1 MPDPTAFV
9 ARAREVL
16 AKATPGKWASG
27 GDEVYSAKPYHVV
40 CHMCD
45 DVPLDNDNSD
55 AIVLA
60 VNSLP
65 ALLDVVEAAARYEH
79 AQRTYSVEAHGDFL
93 ESEAA
98 LLSALARLEVPE

>member
-1 MPDPTAFV
+1 MPANPSAFV
-9 ARAREVL
+9 AHAREVL

-65 ALLDVVEAAARYEH
+65 ALLDVVEAA
-79 AQRTYSVEAHGDFL
+79 T
-93 ESEAA
+93 A
-98 LLSALARLEVPE
+98 LLDYHDRCGMESVRGADVRNALARLEVPE